1 MAKQVTYRVS
11 LTIKKGLSDKLKARA
26 KLNNRSMVAEIRQIL
41 ETVTNM
47 KKQGVGDEQ

>member
-26 KLNNRSMVAEIRQIL
+26 KLNNRSMIGEIRQIL
-41 ETVTNM
+41 ETVTNAEM
-47 KKQGVGDEQ
+47 RGGE